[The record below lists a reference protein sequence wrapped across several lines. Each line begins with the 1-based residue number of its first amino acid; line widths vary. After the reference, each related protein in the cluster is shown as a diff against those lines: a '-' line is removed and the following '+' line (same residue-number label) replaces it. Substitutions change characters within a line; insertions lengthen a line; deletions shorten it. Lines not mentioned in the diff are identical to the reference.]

1 MCVPESSRRSVWGW
15 PAGAGAGGRGVHEG
29 LVLPP
34 GMAPR
39 LYLSNH
45 SPHSSRSP
53 TDLGSNPVSAPCPAV
68 WKWARDFASLRL
80 SLPILTSMSVPG
92 FAAPGAER

>member
-1 MCVPESSRRSVWGW
+1 MCSRKLTAVSVGV
-15 PAGAGAGGRGVHEG
+15 ACGASVGGRGVHEG

-34 GMAPR
+34 GMAPQ

-68 WKWARDFASLRL
+68 WKWARDFASLRR